1 MNVYLLQIVNGIG
14 VGMLYFLLA
23 VGLSIVFGL
32 LRFVNFAHGAFYLLG
47 AYLCYQALQWSANFW
62 VALAVVPLVVG
73 AFAWSV
79 EKLVLRHVYAQQ
91 HEFHIL
97 ATVEPRSCCRSAR
110 SSRGPARRQR
120 AAARRAERRRDL
132 GRLRL
137 PKYRLFVIA
146 FTAVL
151 AALLWWV
158 LEGTRL
164 GSTVRAG
171 SESTEMVSLLGINVT
186 RVFSLVFA
194 LGAATAALA
203 GVLAAPIRGVDPFMG
218 IEALGV
224 AFVVVVVGG
233 MGNFLGALVGGLL
246 VGIVQSLM
254 STLAGRGAADDLC
267 RDGGR
272 AAVASE
278 RVAGEGPHDRIV
290 EIAAARDGGRGRG
303 WRGGRREQ
311 GDAGRAALGCN
322 LLLGYTGCC
331 RSDRASSS
339 AGWC

>member
-47 AYLCYQALQWSANFW
+47 AYFCYQALQWEANFW
-62 VALAVVPLVVG
+62 VALLLVPLAVG
-73 AFAWSV
+73 AFAWLV
-79 EKLVLRHVYAQQ
+79 EKLVLRHVYAQA

-97 ATVEPRSCCRSAR
+97 VTVGLALVLQECAILIW
-110 SSRGPARRQR
+110 GP
-120 AAARRAERRRDL
+120 L
-132 GRLRL
+132 GDNVPVPASLDGVVIWGSFVY
-137 PKYRLFVIA
+137 PKYRLFVIG

-151 AALLWWV
+151 AALLWWL

-171 SESTEMVSLLGINVT
+171 SEAAEMVSLLGINVS

-246 VGIVQSLM
+246 VGIVQSVM
-254 STLAGRGAADDLC
+254 STLWPEGARLMIYVAMAAVLLL
-267 RDGGR
+267 RPNGLLGR
-272 AAVASE
+272 AA
-278 RVAGEGPHDRIV
+278 
-290 EIAAARDGGRGRG
+290 
-303 WRGGRREQ
+303 
-311 GDAGRAALGCN
+311 
-322 LLLGYTGCC
+322 
-331 RSDRASSS
+331 
-339 AGWC
+339 